1 MHKLISSSSTYLSLF
16 DAEDEEDR
24 DTDLDLDLD
33 EERDLEVLRDLEPL
47 TTTLSYIFA
56 FRISKINSID
66 ITMR

>member
-33 EERDLEVLRDLEPL
+33 EERDLEVLRDLEP
-47 TTTLSYIFA
+47 
-56 FRISKINSID
+56 
-66 ITMR
+66 